1 MVRATGTLSRK
12 PGFAAASR
20 RSVLMSLVMRLGWPG
35 FRPSLLPFWNLFWGV
50 RISHDLSEFPT
61 DDCSQQRENGEI
73 STTPASDPLTH
84 VRRNDIG
91 CALYSSFS
99 SARDSLRLLGTERTG
114 LPASSLLDHRYHL
127 TLIGYVT
134 VDGESLWPAATS
146 SSAGAA
152 GMPHGCLPAPPT
164 RPP

>member
-84 VRRNDIG
+84 VRMNDIG
-91 CALYSSFS
+91 CALCKIAGVDPRQSCLKLL
-99 SARDSLRLLGTERTG
+99 SL
-114 LPASSLLDHRYHL
+114 
-127 TLIGYVT
+127 ICVC
-134 VDGESLWPAATS
+134 WK
-146 SSAGAA
+146 
-152 GMPHGCLPAPPT
+152 
-164 RPP
+164 